1 MLFSYQY
8 KWELEESKKNI
19 LRTHTTAVSTRMLY
33 KLAQEVFTVFLKTEW
48 LFLVKVVGMK
58 YHLERNDNNVFFNAL
73 CHFAIHFSIVFEH
86 FFITCLRVLVRVV
99 LSEIFTWHITYNIV
113 KALGKFH
120 VFLFDFMLCFVL
132 FILLLFIHSKNV
144 YLLFGGTSK

>member
-1 MLFSYQY
+1 MKEIWWLLIIPMLFSYQY

-48 LFLVKVVGMK
+48 LFLVKVIGMK

-99 LSEIFTWHITYNIV
+99 LSEIFTWHIHLQYRESFREVPRVFIWLY
-113 KALGKFH
+113 AL
-120 VFLFDFMLCFVL
+120 LCF
-132 FILLLFIHSKNV
+132 IHFASV
-144 YLLFGGTSK
+144 YSQ